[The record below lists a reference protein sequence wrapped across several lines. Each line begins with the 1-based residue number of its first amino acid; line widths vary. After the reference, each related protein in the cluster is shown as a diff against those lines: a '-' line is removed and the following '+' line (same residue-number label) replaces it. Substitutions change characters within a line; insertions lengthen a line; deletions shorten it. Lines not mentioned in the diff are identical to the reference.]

1 MAKLN
6 KMVREFRNSVNQSVE
21 GLALLM
27 GMPPE
32 EYARLEEDWIPP
44 DDVLER
50 LCSLFEWNFQDTK
63 RSALQSSGEPAE
75 SQAPTP
81 RLNFYN

>member
-6 KMVREFRNSVNQSVE
+6 EMIREFRDSVNQSVE

-50 LCSLFEWNFQDTK
+50 ICSLFEWNFQDTK
-63 RSALQSSGEPAE
+63 R
-75 SQAPTP
+75 
-81 RLNFYN
+81 

>member
-6 KMVREFRNSVNQSVE
+6 EMIREFRDSVNQSVE

-44 DDVLER
+44 DDVL
-50 LCSLFEWNFQDTK
+50 
-63 RSALQSSGEPAE
+63 
-75 SQAPTP
+75 
-81 RLNFYN
+81 